1 MKWWSDPVVRYEVS
15 GTNHVT
21 TPGASEFERGI
32 RNLNTQYNP
41 KERKEGDGRED
52 VKTYIS

>member
-1 MKWWSDPVVRYEVS
+1 MVRYEVS